1 MIRWKYVVPRLL
13 GIAAIVGVLCIAL
26 GPLTRLLLVFGGQ
39 AATGARV
46 DVQHVEV
53 DLLKSQVTVSGLNF
67 ADPNHEH
74 QNLFE
79 ADRIELDI
87 DTRSALRKK
96 FVVHEGRL
104 TGLHIQ
110 SARTES
116 GALTDA
122 AGGDSGSVFSAAKD
136 RSEQWIDSTVDILE
150 QDVWDELQTVQL
162 SQELRQRW
170 PLEYDRLRQRANR
183 IETQGH
189 QLKDAV
195 ERISERPLDNL
206 QAIPQTL
213 GRIDGLH
220 AEIIDAEKDLQRLS
234 TQIELDQNAMI
245 QAKQHDEVF
254 LREKLHLNAL
264 DAESLNEYLLGP
276 VWAKRLRTTLAWI
289 EYSRQITSSSSS
301 EEIPV
306 DERGINVIFPGHHA
320 SPDFLIRRLLLEG
333 GGTANGNQFAFSGE
347 MKHLTHQ
354 SQRHSAPTSL
364 HLEATGA
371 LRLTADVTL
380 DRRQTVPQDRFLI
393 DIPAIDQSEQIL
405 GNPQKMA
412 MRIAPGSVSI
422 RADLRVEGDELD
434 GQIVIEQADLR
445 IEPSLGAEYARY
457 LTGDRLGRLR
467 EIDRFQAHV
476 FLVGSLRQPRWR
488 LESNLGEQ
496 IAEAVNAAVRDEL
509 AARQQQLMDRGRQE
523 ADREIARLQNQFL
536 RENRELLEAL
546 EIGDAQVDALRQQLQ
561 AGIDSPEEIIGRGR
575 QLLDMFQ

>member
-13 GIAAIVGVLCIAL
+13 GIAAIAGVLCISL
-26 GPLTRLLLVFGGQ
+26 GPVTGLLLVVVGQ
-39 AATGARV
+39 SATGARV
-46 DVQHVEV
+46 DVEHVEV
-53 DLLKSQVTVSGLNF
+53 DLLDSQVVVSGLHV
-67 ADPNHEH
+67 ADPDHEH

-87 DTRSALRKK
+87 DTQSALRKK

-104 TGLHIQ
+104 TGLRIQ
-110 SARTES
+110 TARTES

-122 AGGDSGSVFSAAKD
+122 AGGDSGSVFSTAKD
-136 RSEQWIDSTVDILE
+136 RGEQWIDATVDTLE
-150 QDVWDELQTVQL
+150 QDLWDELQTVRL

-170 PLEYDRLRQRANR
+170 PLEYERLRQRAKR
-183 IETQGH
+183 IEAQGY

-206 QAIPQTL
+206 QAIPPTL

-220 AEIIDAEKDLQRLS
+220 AEIVDAEKELQRLS
-234 TQIELDQNAMI
+234 AQIELDQSAMI
-245 QAKQHDEVF
+245 RAKQHDEIF
-254 LREKLHLNAL
+254 LREKLHLDAL

-289 EYSRQITSSSSS
+289 EYSRQITSPSSA
-301 EEIPV
+301 
-306 DERGINVIFPGHHA
+306 DELHVEQRGISLIFPGHHA

-333 GGTANGNQFAFSGE
+333 GGTANGNPFAFSGE

-354 SQRHSAPTSL
+354 AHRHDAPTSL

-380 DRRQTVPQDRFLI
+380 DRRQAVPQDRFLI
-393 DIPAIDQSEQIL
+393 DIPALEQSEQIL

-422 RADLRVEGDELD
+422 QADLRVEGDEIE
-434 GQIVIEQADLR
+434 GQIVVEQADLR
-445 IEPSLGAEYARY
+445 LEPSLGAEYARY

-467 EIDRFQAHV
+467 EINRFQARV

-509 AARQQQLMDRGRQE
+509 AARQQQLLDRGRRE
-523 ADREIARLQNQFL
+523 ADRELARLQNQFL
-536 RENRELLEAL
+536 QENRELLDKL
-546 EIGDAQVDALRQQLQ
+546 EIGDAQLDALRQQLQ
-561 AGIDSPEEIIGRGR
+561 TGIDSPEEIIGRGR
-575 QLLDMFQ
+575 QLLDIFQ